1 MSDENAHLLL
11 DGTPPA
17 HPSDA
22 EYRELAQKIR
32 ELAGQTKL
40 TVARR
45 ELFRLAASY
54 ERGGNHLHQRT
65 HDRHPIFASFP

>member
-1 MSDENAHLLL
+1 MSDENAHSLL

-22 EYRELAQKIR
+22 QYRELAQKIR
-32 ELAGQTKL
+32 ELASQTKL
-40 TVARR
+40 TAARR
-45 ELFRLAASY
+45 ELFWPAANY

-65 HDRHPIFASFP
+65 PDSHPIFASFP